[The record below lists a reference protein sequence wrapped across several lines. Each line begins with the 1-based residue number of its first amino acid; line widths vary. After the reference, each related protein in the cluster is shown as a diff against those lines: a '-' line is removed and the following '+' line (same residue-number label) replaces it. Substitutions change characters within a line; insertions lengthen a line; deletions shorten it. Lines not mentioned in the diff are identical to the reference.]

1 MARAVVLVAVLM
13 ACNSAGSKPP
23 APGSERGACY
33 GNGTCDDG
41 LSCLS
46 DRCVRV
52 EVGSGSGTTRGSGSA
67 HGSAARPIKPAAG
80 MADCAA
86 VAETLVSL
94 ELGNYAP
101 RDQRAGRAAD
111 IDALCRAQFVTTDEA
126 ACLLAATRKD
136 DLALCPKPL
145 IVKALTEVERTAL
158 QVKAKLDGLPTE
170 CLDYIKLLERYAT
183 CAAFPQNGRDSLRQ
197 TIDQMKSS
205 WQQMLGSQVDPSMRQ
220 MVGDACKQGIE
231 AMRQAMAQIGC

>member
-1 MARAVVLVAVLM
+1 MVRAVVLVAVLM
-13 ACNSAGSKPP
+13 ACNSAGSKTP

-52 EVGSGSGTTRGSGSA
+52 EVGSGSGSGTT

-111 IDALCRAQFVTTDEA
+111 IAALCRAQFVTTDEA

-183 CAAFPQNGRDSLRQ
+183 CAAFPQSGRDGLRQ

-205 WQQMLGSQVDPSMRQ
+205 WQQMLDGQVDPSMQQ
-220 MVGDACKQGIE
+220 MVRDACKQGNE